1 MFERSNQLLINF
13 TALIPEF
20 ENEINMKTFIKKK
33 KNVNEYPQTFFNWQ
47 KVKRFHENSCIEY

>member
-33 KNVNEYPQTFFNWQ
+33 KKMLTNIHRHSLIGKSEKISRKFM
-47 KVKRFHENSCIEY
+47 H